1 MNFRQESSTE
11 SRLAEL
17 IELIIDKAEEKA
29 AFAHA
34 SVSHHNNF
42 NLFLIETSNNKYGTA
57 SLRCVH

>member
-42 NLFLIETSNNKYGTA
+42 NLFLI
-57 SLRCVH
+57 VHNI